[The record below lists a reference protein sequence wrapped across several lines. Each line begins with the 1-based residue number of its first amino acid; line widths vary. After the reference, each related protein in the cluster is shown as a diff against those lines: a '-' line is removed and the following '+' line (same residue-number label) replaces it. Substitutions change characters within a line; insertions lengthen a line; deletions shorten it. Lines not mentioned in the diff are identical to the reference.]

1 MGSAGKKNNP
11 TYTKGIEPMT
21 LLRNLLKRISPLR
34 RTVLYLRHGKPYAKS
49 YSQLG
54 EDMVVRYIFSRLGIG
69 HPSYIDIGANDPFRF
84 NNTALL
90 YESGSRGINI
100 EPDPSVFKELVHAR
114 KEDLNLN
121 VGVGD
126 KNGTFTFY
134 LFNDDK
140 LSTFSKE
147 EAERV
152 VRENPALSFTEITVP
167 MRTVDSIIEE
177 HCKGVFPDFLSL
189 DVEGLDR
196 VVLESIQYE
205 KSAPKVI
212 CVETIRSL
220 PEIESFL
227 LSKGYFKFAGSFLN
241 TIFCKKELWD
251 NR

>member
-1 MGSAGKKNNP
+1 MN
-11 TYTKGIEPMT
+11 IV
-21 LLRNLLKRISPLR
+21 RNTLKRIPFLR
-34 RTVLYLRHGKPYAKS
+34 RLVLRFRNGRPYVKS

-54 EDMVVRYIFSRLGIG
+54 EDVVVRYVFNKLDIE
-69 HPSYIDIGANDPFRF
+69 HPSYIDIGANDPKCF

-90 YESGSRGINI
+90 YEEGSRGINV
-100 EPDPSVFKELVHAR
+100 EPDPSVFKELMHVR
-114 KEDLNLN
+114 RGDLNLN
-121 VGVGD
+121 VGVGEQ
-126 KNGTFTFY
+126 NGTFTFY

-152 VRENPALSFTEITVP
+152 VKENPALSFTEITVP
-167 MRTVDSIIEE
+167 MRTVDSVIEE

-196 VVLESIQYE
+196 VVLESINYK

-227 LSKGYFKFAGSFLN
+227 ISKGYFKLSGSFLN

-251 NR
+251 SR

>member
-1 MGSAGKKNNP
+1 MN
-11 TYTKGIEPMT
+11 TVRDI
-21 LLRNLLKRISPLR
+21 LKRVGFLR
-34 RTVLYLRHGKPYAKS
+34 RLVLRVRNGRPYVKS

-54 EDMVVRYIFSRLGIG
+54 EDVVVRYVFNKLGIKQ
-69 HPSYIDIGANDPFRF
+69 PSYIDIGANDPYRF
-84 NNTALL
+84 NNTALF
-90 YESGSRGINI
+90 YKNGSRGINV

-114 KEDLNLN
+114 GRDVNLN

-126 KNGTFTFY
+126 KNGTFVFY

-140 LSTFSKE
+140 LSTFSHE
-147 EAERV
+147 EAKKLV
-152 VRENPALSFTEITVP
+152 KENTSLSFTEIAVP
-167 MRTVDSIIEE
+167 MRTVDSVIAEY
-177 HCKGVFPDFLSL
+177 CTGVFPDFLSL

-196 VVLESIQYE
+196 VVLESINYE

-220 PEIESFL
+220 ADIESFL
-227 LSKGYFKFAGSFLN
+227 VSKGYFKLSGSFLN

>member
-1 MGSAGKKNNP
+1 MN
-11 TYTKGIEPMT
+11 IV
-21 LLRNLLKRISPLR
+21 RNTLKRIPFLR
-34 RTVLYLRHGKPYAKS
+34 RMVLRLRNGSPYVKS

-54 EDMVVRYIFSRLGIG
+54 EDAIVRYVFSKLGIQ
-69 HPSYIDIGANDPFRF
+69 HPSYIDIGANDPQRF
-84 NNTALL
+84 NNTALF
-90 YESGSRGINI
+90 YEEGSRGINI

-114 KEDLNLN
+114 GGDLNLN
-121 VGVGD
+121 MGVGD
-126 KNGTFTFY
+126 KNGTFAFY

-152 VRENPALSFTEITVP
+152 MKENPALSFTEITVP
-167 MRTVDSIIEE
+167 MRTVDSVIEE
-177 HCKGVFPDFLSL
+177 YCNGVFPDFLSL

-196 VVLESIQYE
+196 VVLESINYE

-220 PEIESFL
+220 REIESFL
-227 LSKGYFKFAGSFLN
+227 ISKGYFKLSGSFLN
-241 TIFCKKELWD
+241 TVFCKKELWD